1 MCNFLATDAQTIV
14 CVTCGN
20 ETTTRIS
27 NDIAK
32 VLEPDNHDDD
42 EEADPEF
49 SRQDLEAWYKYKLR
63 KISQLLRYYKSTL
76 ESERGK
82 RIAAETELT

>member
-14 CVTCGN
+14 CVTFGN

-27 NDIAK
+27 KDIAK
-32 VLEPDNHDDD
+32 VIEPDIHDDD

-63 KISQLLRYYKSTL
+63 KKSQLLRYYKNAL
-76 ESERGK
+76 ESERGR
-82 RIAAETELT
+82 RIAAEMELK